1 MSEQK
6 ACYQLSYDEMQALRL
21 QVARAADLLDTL
33 MGDGGFAHLIAPDIL
48 PDAMARFDGIVRAH
62 RFLRDTTP
70 AASVEAVGK
79 PTDAMI
85 RAACFAEAHR
95 RILNWGVA
103 KAAECSE
110 HQRDEIAESFKETA
124 RTMLT
129 AALGAAP
136 SPRQRWKDPEASV
149 EAVGRR
155 WADSLEV
162 AKAREAVMEGVT
174 RIARGR
180 AAITTGLADNR
191 STLLDALCNAV
202 AACYTPKPE
211 KTDAP

>member
-1 MSEQK
+1 MTRELK
-6 ACYQLSYDEMQALRL
+6 AWTPGQPLRADATDQQIAMRGAYLSPVVLSVIA
-21 QVARAADLLDTL
+21 
-33 MGDGGFAHLIAPDIL
+33 GGW
-48 PDAMARFDGIVRAH
+48 MARLAREF
-62 RFLRDTTP
+62 
-70 AASVEAVGK
+70 AAVSVEAVGK

>member
-6 ACYQLSYDEMQALRL
+6 AWKEDATVKELIDEAQGTRYSWQYIFDANELDALCDR
-21 QVARAADLLDTL
+21 VTAIAR
-33 MGDGGFAHLIAPDIL
+33 
-48 PDAMARFDGIVRAH
+48 
-62 RFLRDTTP
+62 

>member
-6 ACYQLSYDEMQALRL
+6 AWTPDQPLRADCTAHQFEQRADVLYLSDACENSMAGLEESYLLA
-21 QVARAADLLDTL
+21 AREFAA
-33 MGDGGFAHLIAPDIL
+33 
-48 PDAMARFDGIVRAH
+48 V
-62 RFLRDTTP
+62 
-70 AASVEAVGK
+70 SVEAVGK